1 MATSADESVRL
12 AALRSYAILDTE
24 PETAFDDLTLLASYV
39 CESPISLISLV
50 DEDRQ
55 WFKSKVGIHAEQ
67 TSRDVSFCAHAIQQE
82 GLFIVPDALQDHRFA
97 ENPLV
102 HNEPHIRFY
111 AGAPLRNPSGHALG
125 TLCVIDRK
133 PRHLTPQQEQALH
146 ALSRQVTAQL
156 ELRRNLM
163 QLREALSERDQAEED
178 RETLISQLQHSLE
191 DMRHLSDLL
200 PLCSGCKLDITIPA
214 DAAAVSPVVESVLQI
229 ARHTKSAEGREFE
242 IETAIRE
249 ALANAILHGCG
260 GDASK
265 QVQCCVATGTEGE
278 LLIVVRDPGSGF
290 DPAEVPQPTEA
301 DYLLRTHGRG
311 IYLINMLMD
320 EVEFSSQDAKEPGT
334 EVRMKTRTKT
344 FVA

>member
-1 MATSADESVRL
+1 MASSAIETARL

-24 PETAFDDLTLLASYV
+24 PEAAFDDLTLLASYV
-39 CESPISLISLV
+39 CETPMSLISLI

-55 WFKSKVGIHAEQ
+55 WFKSKVGVQAQQ
-67 TSRDVSFCAHAIQQE
+67 TSREVSFCAHAILQD
-82 GLFIVPDALQDHRFA
+82 GLFIVPDALKDHRFA
-97 ENPLV
+97 DNPLV
-102 HNEPHIRFY
+102 HNEPWIRFY
-111 AGAPLRNPSGHALG
+111 AGAPLRNLSGHALG
-125 TLCVIDRK
+125 TLCVIDRE
-133 PRHLTPQQEQALH
+133 PRHLTPEQEQALH

-163 QLREALSERDQAEED
+163 QLREALAARDTAEQD

-191 DMRHLSDLL
+191 DVRHLSELL

-229 ARHTKSAEGREFE
+229 ARHTKSAEGKEFE

-260 GDASK
+260 GDAAK
-265 QVQCCVATGTEGE
+265 QVQCCVATGKDGE

-290 DPAEVPQPTEA
+290 DPAKVPQPTEA

-320 EVEFSSQDAKEPGT
+320 EVEFTSHGTKDAGT
-334 EVRMKTRTKT
+334 EVRMRTRGKTS
-344 FVA
+344 VV